1 MIWSLGSSTQL
12 HKLIIL
18 QKRFIRI
25 ISNANYLSHTD
36 HLFHSLNEH
45 VYSPKIG
52 RKKNLK
58 KEDRQICTEIK
69 ALKHNTK
76 TTM

>member
-1 MIWSLGSSTQL
+1 MLLWSET
-12 HKLIIL
+12 
-18 QKRFIRI
+18 
-25 ISNANYLSHTD
+25 TV
-36 HLFHSLNEH
+36 LFYEH

-52 RKKNLK
+52 RKTIKK
-58 KEDRQICTEIK
+58 RKEDRQICTEIK

>member
-1 MIWSLGSSTQL
+1 MKIKQ
-12 HKLIIL
+12 
-18 QKRFIRI
+18 
-25 ISNANYLSHTD
+25 TD
-36 HLFHSLNEH
+36 EHNEH

-52 RKKNLK
+52 RKTIK